1 MPYAC
6 FLNQVSKRADIYMI
20 NHLVYEDRQL
30 SLRAL
35 GYITKYKQL
44 LN

>member
-1 MPYAC
+1 MY
-6 FLNQVSKRADIYMI
+6 D